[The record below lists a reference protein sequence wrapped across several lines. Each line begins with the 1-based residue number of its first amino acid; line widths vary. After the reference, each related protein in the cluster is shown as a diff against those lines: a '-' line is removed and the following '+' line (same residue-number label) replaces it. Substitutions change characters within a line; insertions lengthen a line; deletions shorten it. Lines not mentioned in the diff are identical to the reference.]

1 MRAIKFRAYDKG
13 IGTWSFF
20 DLDNIEQDESYRTYL
35 GGMKKND
42 NTIIEQYTGLKD
54 KNGREIYEGDIIDC
68 GIRNLPYVVD
78 WIYKYCMF
86 FPFGKEKI
94 MMEVYNSGNEIKV
107 IGNIHENPELLEGKN
122 DRK

>member
-54 KNGREIYEGDIIDC
+54 KNGKDIYEGDVLSSSYCKGKVYFAEDFGAFAWEGGDDFGII
-68 GIRNLPYVVD
+68 
-78 WIYKYCMF
+78 WA
-86 FPFGKEKI
+86 E
-94 MMEVYNSGNEIKV
+94 EVEV
-107 IGNIHENPELLEGKN
+107 IGNIHENPKLLEGKN
-122 DRK
+122 DRE